1 MSRWLTRSTR
11 CAALLALLLMMLT
24 ASAQQPVVRGVFFY
38 SPNCGHCHEVIT
50 NHWPAIESEFGTQLQ
65 VLFINVSAPYGS
77 SLMTRT
83 TQTLNID
90 SNGVP
95 MLVIGDTVLVGSRD
109 IPELAPQIIR
119 DGLAAGG
126 VDLPNVAGL
135 QDAFD
140 LAYAETLEAQGES
153 ATTTLPAPPTLA
165 ERLNA
170 DPANYLAIAVL
181 VGLLISAIVALV
193 ALANPKLA
201 QRIRGPMGHTVA
213 QVILVVAGLFVLS
226 LMQGSRE
233 NEAVVVLAGT
243 VFALL
248 ALLGWRISRAG
259 NSNLNLQQL
268 LPLIAGAGVVVAGYL
283 AYVET
288 TLTEA
293 TCGLIG
299 DCNTVQQSPYAQI
312 FGVPI
317 GMIGIV
323 GYIAIL
329 VVWFYKRTAPQDR
342 RADLVLFG
350 MALFGVLFSM
360 YLTFLE
366 PFVIGATCVWCLTS
380 AVLMALLL
388 WLSIPDAREAIQAP
402 QRK

>member
-1 MSRWLTRSTR
+1 MSRWLARSSR
-11 CAALLALLLMMLT
+11 YAALLALMLMMLT

-50 NHWPAIESEFGTQLQ
+50 NHWPAIESEFGAQLQ

-126 VDLPNVAGL
+126 IDLPNVAGL
-135 QDAFD
+135 QEAFD
-140 LAYAETLEAQGES
+140 LAYAETLETEGAQ
-153 ATTTLPAPPTLA
+153 TTTTPPAPPTMA
-165 ERLNA
+165 ERLSA

-181 VGLLISAIVALV
+181 IGLIVSAIVALV
-193 ALANPKLA
+193 AMASPKLA
-201 QRIRGPMGHTVA
+201 QQIRGPIGRGVA
-213 QVILVVAGLFVLS
+213 LAIVIIGALLVLS
-226 LMQGSRE
+226 LIAGGIE
-233 NEAVVVLAGT
+233 NALAVGLAAVVFV
-243 VFALL
+243 LL
-248 ALLGWRISRAG
+248 AMLGWQIFKTRRG
-259 NSNLNLQQL
+259 GLNIQQL
-268 LPLIAGAGVVVAGYL
+268 LPLLAGAGVLVAGYL

-293 TCGLIG
+293 TCGLVG

-317 GMIGIV
+317 GVIGIV

-329 VVWFYKRTAPQDR
+329 VVWFYKRVAPQDR

-388 WLSIPDAREAIQAP
+388 WLSIPTAREAIHAP
-402 QRK
+402 QHK